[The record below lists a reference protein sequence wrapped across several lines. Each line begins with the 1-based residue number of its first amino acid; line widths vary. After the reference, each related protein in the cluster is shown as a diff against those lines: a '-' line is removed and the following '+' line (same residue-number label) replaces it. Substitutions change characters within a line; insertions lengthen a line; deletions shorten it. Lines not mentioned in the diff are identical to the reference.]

1 MSQIVAAFA
10 FNAICSSVATLESRG
25 CEALVVGTVCDAG
38 TESGTV
44 GGATAAVSSSL
55 AEGVVFAGLLG
66 VKFLS
71 LNSVG
76 GSALDACSSPIERSS
91 AALTG
96 ERLTSCVA
104 FCETVM

>member
-1 MSQIVAAFA
+1 MSQIVAALEA
-10 FNAICSSVATLESRG
+10 DAGCDSVATLESPG
-25 CEALVVGTVCDAG
+25 CEVLIVESACGVGSDPVTVAG
-38 TESGTV
+38 
-44 GGATAAVSSSL
+44 VSVSL
-55 AEGVVFAGLLG
+55 ARGVVPAGWLG

-76 GSALDACSSPIERSS
+76 GNAVFECSSPFERSS

>member
-1 MSQIVAAFA
+1 VSQIVAALEA
-10 FNAICSSVATLESRG
+10 DAGCDSVATLESPG
-25 CEALVVGTVCDAG
+25 CEVLIVESACDVGSDPVTVCVTVAG
-38 TESGTV
+38 
-44 GGATAAVSSSL
+44 VSVSL
-55 AEGVVFAGLLG
+55 ARGVVPAGWLG

-76 GSALDACSSPIERSS
+76 GNAVFECSSPFERSS